1 MSIERVKEQF
11 KKLGIEDRIIELDQS
26 SATVELAAAALGCDP
41 RDIAKTL
48 AFDVAGK
55 TIVVVAVGDA
65 RIDNAKYKNT
75 FKKKAKMIHPEQV
88 EQRTGHAIGGVCP
101 FGLKEGV
108 EIYLDQSL
116 KQLESVYPACGS
128 SNSCIKMSI
137 EELEKITNP
146 IDWVDVCK

>member
-1 MSIERVKEQF
+1 
-11 KKLGIEDRIIELDQS
+11 
-26 SATVELAAAALGCDP
+26 
-41 RDIAKTL
+41 
-48 AFDVAGK
+48 
-55 TIVVVAVGDA
+55 
-65 RIDNAKYKNT
+65 
-75 FKKKAKMIHPEQV
+75 MIHPEQV

-128 SNSCIKMSI
+128 SNSCIKMSV